1 MAQRK
6 HFTAQLIAVN
16 SKSKMALGIAAGLIL
31 AGSVLFI
38 FPSSHLPRPQS
49 PPAAGTLIPK
59 NQLVFAGYGTPEAAL
74 ESALWAFQNVNHDA
88 AVASIS
94 PKDQDFKNRIKDLKC
109 FKSMAREETEGFQSI
124 QILAKKMLS
133 GDVVELKYQIVH
145 DGQTNC
151 LITPTEKVGSDWKI
165 NFDGADS
172 YTTNWDNSG
181 DIITFDAQ

>member
-1 MAQRK
+1 MK
-6 HFTAQLIAVN
+6 TKI
-16 SKSKMALGIAAGLIL
+16 KIALGIAAVLIL
-31 AGSVLFI
+31 AGSATFI
-38 FPSSHLPRPQS
+38 FHRSHLPSAHTPQS
-49 PPAAGTLIPK
+49 SGTFIPK
-59 NQLVFAGYGTPEAAL
+59 NQLVFAGYKTPEAAL
-74 ESALWAFQNVNHDA
+74 ESALWAFQNVNYDA
-88 AVASIS
+88 AVASVS
-94 PKDQDFKNRIKDLKC
+94 PKDQDFKNRIKDLKR

-151 LITPTEKVGSDWKI
+151 LITPTEKVGSEWKI

-181 DIITFDAQ
+181 DIITFAAQ